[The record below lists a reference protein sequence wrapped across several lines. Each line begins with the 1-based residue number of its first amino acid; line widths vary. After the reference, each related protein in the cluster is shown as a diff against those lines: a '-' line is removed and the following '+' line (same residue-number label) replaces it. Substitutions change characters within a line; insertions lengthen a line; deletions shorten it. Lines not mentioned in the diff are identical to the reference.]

1 MVLVLVLVLVQ
12 MGVRMTATAVR
23 AWSIPPACPSSA
35 VHLSV
40 LGRLVFHR
48 DSRASTS
55 GGGAMTINELREPC
69 IMSVFALIVVAPTH
83 RVRRRR
89 RRRHRDQ
96 RVPALV
102 FILVLVLRVG
112 VGMCMHGTL

>member
-12 MGVRMTATAVR
+12 MVVRMAAAVAVR
-23 AWSIPPACPSSA
+23 AWSVPPACPSSA

-55 GGGAMTINELREPC
+55 GGITVTINELREPC
-69 IMSVFALIVVAPTH
+69 IALIVVAPTH
-83 RVRRRR
+83 RVRRRRR

-102 FILVLVLRVG
+102 FILVLVLVLRVG
-112 VGMCMHGTL
+112 VGMCMYGAL